1 MHHQDSSL
9 KRRLRCTRWRVQAGN
24 YLVGLCIVVLSSLT
38 PTVHMLAAGPHAPH
52 PDDMTAN
59 EIDSSSRPGNASRA
73 DVYRIGVGMAD
84 VTGPA
89 AEVNMMGYA
98 RFGQD
103 TGGIHTRLYART
115 FVIEDEVGSRI
126 VYVSC
131 DIGMIDQSVKTQVA
145 KTLTEK
151 YGGLYGHEN
160 VLISGTHTHSGPG
173 GFLQYLLYTIVSQ
186 GFTKQTFDA
195 VVNGIVLSVDRA
207 HANLTPGRIYFNEG
221 QLVDASINRSPTAYL
236 NNSEEERKRYE
247 HDTDKDMY
255 LLKFVS
261 MTGQP
266 LGVVT
271 WFAVHPTSMN
281 NTNTLISG
289 DNKGLASLMF
299 ERKLNGPDYLPGK
312 GPFIAAFRLVTFSC
326 IHTLRCCGL
335 PLELGFHP
343 FQWVASCF
351 P

>member
-1 MHHQDSSL
+1 M
-9 KRRLRCTRWRVQAGN
+9 RCTRWRSPIGSYN
-24 YLVGLCIVVLSSLT
+24 LVGLCILLSSLS
-38 PTVHMLAAGPHAPH
+38 PPVHMLAAGLHVPHA
-52 PDDMTAN
+52 DDIMSN
-59 EIDSSSRPGNASRA
+59 EIEPNPRTGNSSLA

-126 VYVSC
+126 VYISC

-151 YGGLYGHEN
+151 YAGVYSQEN

-207 HANLTPGRIYFNEG
+207 HANMTPGRIFWNEG
-221 QLVDASINRSPTAYL
+221 QLLDASINRSPTAYL
-236 NNSEEERKRYE
+236 NNEKEERDRYE

-266 LGVVT
+266 LGVIT

-299 ERKLNGPDYLPGK
+299 ESKLNGPDYLPGK
-312 GPFIAAFRLVTFSC
+312 GPFIAAFRLVSLSPAS
-326 IHTLRCCGL
+326 IHYPAGD
-335 PLELGFHP
+335 
-343 FQWVASCF
+343 AS
-351 P
+351 